1 MRISSFKF
9 LARWEVVMSN
19 RKKIQIYDTTLRDG
33 AQGEGISFS
42 SAAKIRIAKRLDE
55 FGVDYIEGGY
65 AASNPKDMA
74 FFHDMKKGT
83 LTRAKVVAFGSTRRA
98 NTPVAEDIGTK
109 ALIEADTPVVTIFG
123 KSWRFHVKEVLR
135 VSEDEN
141 RRMIADTARFLKQH
155 KKEVIYD
162 AEHFFDGYKD
172 SSEHALSTLKAA
184 KEAGADMLVLCDT
197 NGGTLPS
204 EIFAITQEVI
214 KLLGPAVGI
223 HTHNDGELAV
233 ANSLEAVRAGA
244 VQVQGTINGYGE
256 RCGNANISSIIPGL
270 VLKMGYDCLKKDSLK
285 RLRDVSLFI
294 DEMANVRPNR
304 KAAYVGES
312 AFAHKAGMHVDAVRK
327 AARSFEHV
335 EPESVGNERRILVSE
350 LSGASNVF
358 LKAIEMGVALDKSS
372 PEVKEILRELE
383 RLEKNGYEFEAAEGS
398 FKMLIQKVLKAHKP
412 FFNLEGF
419 RVIVEKRH
427 KDEPCISEAT
437 IKLSV
442 KGETELT
449 VGEGD
454 GPVDALNSALRQALT
469 RFYPNIE
476 EVFLTDYRVRILD
489 PEEATAAKTRVIIE
503 SSDGAKTWGTVGVS
517 GNIIEASW
525 EALVDSV
532 EYKLFL
538 DEEKKKK
545 TK

>member
-1 MRISSFKF
+1 MNNQRVF
-9 LARWEVVMSN
+9 
-19 RKKIQIYDTTLRDG
+19 IYDTTLRDG
-33 AQGEGISFS
+33 AQGEGVSFS
-42 SAAKIRIAKRLDE
+42 SAAKIRVAKRLDE

-74 FFHDMKKGT
+74 FFHDIKKEK
-83 LTRAKVVAFGSTRRA
+83 LTHAKVVAFGSTRRT
-98 NTPVAEDIGTK
+98 NTPVVEDEGTK
-109 ALIEADTPVVTIFG
+109 ALLEADTAVVAIFG
-123 KSWRFHVKEVLR
+123 KSWRFHVKDVLH

-141 RRMIADTARFLKQH
+141 RKMIADTVRFLKGH

-172 SSEHALSTLKAA
+172 SPEHALSTLKAA
-184 KEAGADMLVLCDT
+184 QEAGADLLVLCDT
-197 NGGTLPS
+197 NGGSLPS
-204 EIFAITQEVI
+204 EIYEITKEIVR
-214 KLLGPAVGI
+214 LFGPGVGV
-223 HTHNDGELAV
+223 HAHNDSELAV

-244 VQVQGTINGYGE
+244 IHVQGTINGYGE
-256 RCGNANISSIIPGL
+256 RCGNANLISILPGL
-270 VLKMGYDCLKKDSLK
+270 IMKMDCDCLKKDSLK
-285 RLRDVSLFI
+285 HLREVSLFV
-294 DEMANVRPNR
+294 DEMANIRPNR
-304 KAAYVGES
+304 KSAYVGES

-327 AARSFEHV
+327 ATRSFEHID
-335 EPESVGNERRILVSE
+335 PSSVGNERRILVSE

-358 LKAIEMGVALDKSS
+358 LKAVEMGVALDKSS
-372 PEVKEILRELE
+372 PEVKAILRELG
-383 RLEKNGYEFEAAEGS
+383 RLEKNGYAFEAAEGS

-412 FFNLEGF
+412 FFNLDGF
-419 RVIVEKRH
+419 RVIVEKRRW
-427 KDEPCISEAT
+427 DEPCITEAT

-454 GPVDALNSALRQALT
+454 GPVDALNCALRKALT
-469 RFYPNIE
+469 RFYPDIQK
-476 EVFLTDYRVRILD
+476 VFLTDYRVRILD
-489 PEEATAAKTRVIIE
+489 PEVATAAKTRVVIE

-545 TK
+545 KSNV

>member
-1 MRISSFKF
+1 MTKRI
-9 LARWEVVMSN
+9 A
-19 RKKIQIYDTTLRDG
+19 IYDTTLRDG

-42 SAAKIRIAKRLDE
+42 SAAKLRLAKRLDE

-74 FFHDMKKGT
+74 FFQDIKKAK
-83 LTRAKVVAFGSTRRA
+83 LTHARVAAFGSTRRA
-98 NTPVAEDIGTK
+98 NTLVTEDVGTK
-109 ALIEADTPVVTIFG
+109 ALIEADTSVVTIFG

-141 RRMIADTARFLKQH
+141 RRMISDTVRFLKRH

-197 NGGTLPS
+197 NGGTLPYDVHTM
-204 EIFAITQEVI
+204 TQEVV
-214 KLLGPAVGI
+214 KAFGSSVGI
-223 HTHNDGELAV
+223 HTHNDSELAV
-233 ANSLEAVRAGA
+233 ANSIAAVCAGA
-244 VQVQGTINGYGE
+244 VHVQGTINGYGE
-256 RCGNANISSIIPGL
+256 RCGNANLCSIIPGL
-270 VLKMGYDCLKKDSLK
+270 ILKLGCDCLKKGSLK
-285 RLRDVSLFI
+285 MLTDVSLFV
-294 DEMANVRPNR
+294 DEMANVRPNP

-312 AFAHKAGMHVDAVRK
+312 AFAHKAGMHVDAIRK
-327 AARSFEHV
+327 ATQSFEHI

-358 LKAIEMGVALDKSS
+358 LKAIEMGVSLDKSS

-412 FFNLEGF
+412 FFDLEGF

-437 IKLSV
+437 IKLIV

-469 RFYPNIE
+469 RFYPGIN

-489 PEEATAAKTRVIIE
+489 PEEATAAKTRVLIE

-545 TK
+545 RSK

>member
-1 MRISSFKF
+1 M
-9 LARWEVVMSN
+9 N
-19 RKKIQIYDTTLRDG
+19 HRKKIQIYDTTLRDG

-42 SAAKIRIAKRLDE
+42 NAAKIRVAKRLDE

-74 FFHDMKKGT
+74 FFHDIKKEK
-83 LTRAKVVAFGSTRRA
+83 LTHAKVVAFGSTRRA
-98 NTPVAEDIGTK
+98 NTPVAEDVGAK
-109 ALIEADTPVVTIFG
+109 ALIEADTSVVTIFG

-141 RRMIADTARFLKQH
+141 RRMIADTAQFLKQQ

-172 SSEHALSTLKAA
+172 SPEHAMSTLKAA

-197 NGGTLPS
+197 NGGALPQ
-204 EIFAITQEVI
+204 EVHDITREVI
-214 KLLGPAVGI
+214 KTMGPTVGI
-223 HTHNDGELAV
+223 HTHNDSELAV
-233 ANSLEAVRAGA
+233 ANSLAAVCAGA
-244 VQVQGTINGYGE
+244 IHVQGTINGHGE
-256 RCGNANISSIIPGL
+256 RCGNANLCSIIPGL
-270 VLKMGYDCLKKDSLK
+270 MLKMGCACLKKDSLK
-285 RLRDVSLFI
+285 HLRDVSLFI

-327 AARSFEHV
+327 ATSSFEHI
-335 EPESVGNERRILVSE
+335 EPDSVGNERRILVSE

-358 LKAIEMGVALDKSS
+358 LKAIEMGVSLDKSS

-412 FFNLEGF
+412 FFDLEGF

-427 KDEPCISEAT
+427 KDESCISEAT

-469 RFYPNIE
+469 RFYPGIK

-489 PEEATAAKTRVIIE
+489 PEVATAAKTRVIIE
-503 SSDGAKTWGTVGVS
+503 SSDGAQTWGTVGVS

-538 DEEKKKK
+538 DEEKKRKK
-545 TK
+545 RT